1 MGFINFQ
8 NERRI
13 KLHVY
18 NNINPAAVVTYSYI
32 FLGRNKAL
40 RIEAPSPI
48 IIRIKAG
55 KEMFF
60 YFLANIAGASPSSA
74 KFINTLVTANNEP
87 TNVEKPLK
95 LIPHLK

>member
-1 MGFINFQ
+1 MKEELNSMYITTLIQ
-8 NERRI
+8 LQL
-13 KLHVY
+13 LHIHIY
-18 NNINPAAVVTYSYI
+18 

-55 KEMFF
+55 KRDVFF
-60 YFLANIAGASPSSA
+60 IFLANIAGASPSSA

-87 TNVEKPLK
+87 TNVEKTR
-95 LIPHLK
+95 